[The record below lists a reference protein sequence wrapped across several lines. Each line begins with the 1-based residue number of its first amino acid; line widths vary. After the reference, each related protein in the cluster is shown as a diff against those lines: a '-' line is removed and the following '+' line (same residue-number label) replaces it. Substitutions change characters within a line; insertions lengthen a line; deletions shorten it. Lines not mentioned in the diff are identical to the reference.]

1 MLVNETI
8 IAIVFKKVNTVL
20 DDDGGNQA
28 VNRISNRDAL
38 APEFAINGR
47 AKLEGCPV
55 IFQIN
60 QILKTPFG
68 GNMLRFIPNALQ
80 NFGENKAATANIVPV
95 LNALF
100 ELSGLFGL
108 PSVKEINP
116 DR

>member
-1 MLVNETI
+1 M
-8 IAIVFKKVNTVL
+8 L

-28 VNRISNRDAL
+28 VNGISDRDAL
-38 APEFAINGR
+38 APEFAVNGR

-60 QILKTPFG
+60 QVLKMPSG
-68 GNMLRFIPNALQ
+68 GNMLRFISNALQ
-80 NFGENKAATANIVPV
+80 HFGENKAAATNIVPV

-108 PSVKEINP
+108 PSMEEINP